1 MSEPPM
7 VHRVDRAWMDVDLGA
22 LVRNARTSQERSGV
36 PLIPMIKA
44 DAYGLGAER
53 VAKALESLDPYAYGI
68 ATIAEGRA
76 LRRTGIT
83 RPLMVFT
90 PLLADEYGAAREL
103 ALTPTLGSA
112 EEITRWCA
120 DGSGEWHLSID
131 TGMSRAGVPWRE
143 TGALAHILERHP
155 PAGAFTHFHSAELDD
170 GSRAEQEERFR
181 EAIATLP
188 ARPRLLHTD
197 ASAAIVRHE
206 RSEWD
211 AIRPGIYLYGVGSEA
226 GPALDPEPVVHVRA
240 RVVETRWIE
249 PGDSVSYDATYRAES
264 RRRIATI
271 PMGYADGYPRSL
283 SNRGSALTSD
293 GIVPIAG
300 LVTMDMIMLDVT
312 DSECQIG
319 DEVTLIGSGHDGR
332 SIGFDEL
339 SRLSD
344 LSYYEIMTG
353 LGSRLERYYVDE

>member
-1 MSEPPM
+1 
-7 VHRVDRAWMDVDLGA
+7 MDVDLGA
-22 LVRNARTSQERSGV
+22 LVRNARTSETRSGV

-53 VAKALESLDPYAYGI
+53 VARALESLDPYAYGI

-76 LRRTGIT
+76 LRRGGIT
-83 RPLMVFT
+83 RPLIVFT
-90 PLLADEYGAAREL
+90 PLLADEYPAARDL

-112 EEITRWCA
+112 DEIEKWCA
-120 DGSGEWHLSID
+120 DGRPEEWHLSID
-131 TGMSRAGVPWRE
+131 TGMSRAGIPWRE
-143 TGALAHILERHP
+143 TTALLAILEQYP

-170 GSRAEQEERFR
+170 GSMAEQEDRFR

-188 ARPRLLHTD
+188 ARPPVLHTD
-197 ASAAIVRHE
+197 ASAAIVRHG

-211 AIRPGIYLYGVGSEA
+211 AIRPGIYLYGVGSDA
-226 GPALDPEPVVHVRA
+226 GPSLDPEPVVHVRA

-271 PMGYADGYPRSL
+271 PMGYADGYPRAL

-293 GIVPIAG
+293 GTAPIVG

-312 DSECQIG
+312 DSACQPG
-319 DEVTLIGSGHDGR
+319 DEVTLLGTGENGGAIR
-332 SIGFDEL
+332 FDEL
-339 SRLSD
+339 AELAEM
-344 LSYYEIMTG
+344 SYYEIMTG
-353 LGSRLERYYVDE
+353 LGSRLERYYIDE

>member
-1 MSEPPM
+1 
-7 VHRVDRAWMDVDLGA
+7 MDVDLGA
-22 LVRNARTSQERSGV
+22 LLRNARTSQTRSGV

-53 VAKALESLDPYAYGI
+53 VARALESLDPYAYGI

-76 LRRTGIT
+76 LRRSGIT
-83 RPLMVFT
+83 RPLIVFT
-90 PLLADEYGAAREL
+90 PLLTDEYPMARDL

-112 EEITRWCA
+112 NEVTRWCD
-120 DGSGEWHLSID
+120 DGGGSDWHLSID

-143 TGALAHILERHP
+143 TSALSPILERHS

-170 GSRAEQEERFR
+170 GSMAEQEERFR

-188 ARPRLLHTD
+188 ARPTVLHTD
-197 ASAAIVRHE
+197 ASAAIVRHG

-226 GPALDPEPVVHVRA
+226 GPELDPEPVVHVRA
-240 RVVETRWIE
+240 RIVETRWIE

-264 RRRIATI
+264 RRRIATV
-271 PMGYADGYPRSL
+271 PMGYADGYPRAL

-293 GIVPIAG
+293 GTVPIVG

-312 DSECQIG
+312 DSACQPG
-319 DEVTLIGSGHDGR
+319 DEVTLLGSGENGEA
-332 SIGFDEL
+332 IGFDEL
-339 SRLSD
+339 AELAEM
-344 LSYYEIMTG
+344 SYYEIMTG
-353 LGSRLERYYVDE
+353 LGSRLERYYIDE

>member
-1 MSEPPM
+1 
-7 VHRVDRAWMDVDLGA
+7 MDVDLGA
-22 LVRNARTSQERSGV
+22 LVRNARTSQTRSGV

-76 LRRTGIT
+76 LRRAGIT
-83 RPLMVFT
+83 RSLIVFT
-90 PLLADEYGAAREL
+90 PLLADEYPAAREL

-112 EEITRWCA
+112 DEITRWCA
-120 DGSGEWHLSID
+120 DGGANEWHLSID
-131 TGMSRAGVPWRE
+131 TGMSRAGIPWRE
-143 TGALAHILERHP
+143 ASALSPILEQHS

-170 GSRAEQEERFR
+170 GSMAEQEGRFR
-181 EAIATLP
+181 DAIATLP
-188 ARPRLLHTD
+188 VRPPVLHTD
-197 ASAAIVRHE
+197 ASAAIVRHG

-226 GPALDPEPVVHVRA
+226 GASLDPEPVVHVRA

-249 PGDSVSYDATYRAES
+249 PGDSVSYDATYRAET

-271 PMGYADGYPRSL
+271 PMGYADGYPRAL

-293 GIVPIAG
+293 GTVPIVG

-312 DSECQIG
+312 DSACQPG
-319 DEVTLIGSGHDGR
+319 DEVTLLGSGDNGLA
-332 SIGFDEL
+332 IGFEEL
-339 SRLSD
+339 AELAEM
-344 LSYYEIMTG
+344 SYYEIMTG
-353 LGSRLERYYVDE
+353 LGSRLERYYIDE

>member
-1 MSEPPM
+1 MA
-7 VHRVDRAWMDVDLGA
+7 RRLDRAWMDVDLGA
-22 LVRNARTSQERSGV
+22 LVRNARTSQARSGV

-44 DAYGLGAER
+44 DAYGLGAEA
-53 VAKALESLDPYAYGI
+53 VAKALESVDPYAYGI

-76 LRRTGIT
+76 LRRAGIT
-83 RPLMVFT
+83 RQLIVFT
-90 PLLADEYGAAREL
+90 PLLADEYKAARDL

-112 EEITRWCA
+112 DEIARWCE
-120 DGSGEWHLSID
+120 DGSAHDWQLSID

-143 TGALAHILERHP
+143 AGSLASIMERHP
-155 PAGAFTHFHSAELDD
+155 PGGAFTHFHSAELDD
-170 GSRAEQEERFR
+170 SSMAEQEERFR
-181 EAIATLP
+181 KAIATLP
-188 ARPRLLHTD
+188 ARPPFLHTD
-197 ASAAIVRHE
+197 GSAAIVRHE

-249 PGDSVSYDATYRAES
+249 RGDSVSYDATYRAES

-271 PMGYADGYPRSL
+271 PMGYADGYPRAL

-293 GIVPIAG
+293 GVVPIAG

-312 DSECQIG
+312 DSACQIG
-319 DEVTLIGSGHDGR
+319 DEVTLIGSGGSGR

-339 SRLSD
+339 AQLAGM
-344 LSYYEIMTG
+344 SYYEIMTG
-353 LGSRLERYYVDE
+353 LGSRLDRYYVESEPR

>member
-1 MSEPPM
+1 MA
-7 VHRVDRAWMDVDLGA
+7 RRLDRAWMDVDLGA
-22 LVRNARTSQERSGV
+22 LVRNARTSQQRAGV
-36 PLIPMIKA
+36 RLIPMIKA

-76 LRRTGIT
+76 LRRSGIT
-83 RPLMVFT
+83 RPLIVFT
-90 PLLADEYGAAREL
+90 PLLADEYAAAGEL

-112 EEITRWCA
+112 EEITRWCEEGGA
-120 DGSGEWHLSID
+120 SEWHLSID

-143 TGALAHILERHP
+143 TGALASLIERHP

-170 GSRAEQEERFR
+170 SSMTEQEQRFR
-181 EAIATLP
+181 DAIATLA
-188 ARPRLLHTD
+188 ARPSVLHTD
-197 ASAAIVRHE
+197 ASAAIVRHG

-226 GPALDPEPVVHVRA
+226 GPEFDPEPVVHVRA

-271 PMGYADGYPRSL
+271 PMGYADGYPRAL
-283 SNRGSALTSD
+283 SNRGSALTSR
-293 GIVPIAG
+293 GTVPIVG

-312 DSECQIG
+312 DTACQPG
-319 DEVTLIGSGHDGR
+319 DEVTLIGSGDNGR

-339 SRLSD
+339 AELAEM
-344 LSYYEIMTG
+344 SYYEIMTG
-353 LGSRLERYYVDE
+353 LGSRLDRYYVDE